1 MGSLTRPVWDRGGSV
16 CPAPCSTSPPT
27 PAIMTFWQENYS
39 FIKEVYDTRY
49 SKMVEWMD
57 NVEMAIQK
65 VCASKVYTSAEFKR
79 EKDNF
84 QSLCKNL
91 ERAETKKWLNET
103 LETLM
108 KERAVDEQKEEQK
121 KLKLIIERHKGMLPK
136 IQETLVKTECYW
148 KCYSYGDDLIPI
160 FEFIDDLRNRSVKE
174 LVSGNS
180 DQTEEH
186 IEKQDKVL
194 NSLENKRK
202 MVMDFI
208 DKGKKLMEDPNCP
221 KFLDGHVKNSREA
234 WEDTN
239 EKAQIR
245 KKALADNLNSWDIFE
260 TQKVENHKQLDL
272 TDTEYENI
280 KKIFDLKGGP
290 ADYDM
295 RMKTTANFRKGIEGI
310 YETVSGAND
319 CLQQMLPEDR
329 KQGMKQEV
337 EEIKTRMAILSKTD
351 DRLEFILDFNK
362 RLAIFDKN
370 VSDLEDWLGEG
381 RKRLDGIKNPT
392 ELLSPED
399 RVTKTM
405 EVQEDINKKSE
416 FCGSQ
421 ETEKGEI
428 FPKGGEKVSSDAK
441 KFIKRLKKVRDELN
455 KLDAEIKSECAKF
468 SEDVKYFAEFQT
480 GIKAFEPWMK
490 KAEQRIIDG
499 LNQPK
504 SLVESCEILGDS
516 KNFQDECE
524 AKLKILEEAACS
536 ASKMTTHD
544 DADKQVAAFK
554 ERWVSVH
561 ETTKEWVA
569 RMTTL
574 VECWNKLDGNV
585 GELSSWVTTKDSA
598 APEGKSEISIEKL
611 ESQLNTLKTMFAEKQ
626 KLVAD
631 LEAYG
636 AGHGG
641 GAAPTPAAPV
651 EAPAEAPVEAPA
663 AEAAAPAEETP
674 AA

>member
-1 MGSLTRPVWDRGGSV
+1 
-16 CPAPCSTSPPT
+16 
-27 PAIMTFWQENYS
+27 
-39 FIKEVYDTRY
+39 
-49 SKMVEWMD
+49 MVEWMD

-84 QSLCKNL
+84 HSLCKNL

-186 IEKQDKVL
+186 IEKQDKVITIL
-194 NSLENKRK
+194 DNKKK

-208 DKGKKLMEDPNCP
+208 AKGEKLMEDANCP
-221 KFLDGHVKNSREA
+221 KFLDGHVKNLKEA
-234 WEDTN
+234 WDDTN

-245 KKALADNLNSWDIFE
+245 KKALSDNFNSWDVFE

-272 TDTEYENI
+272 ADAEYENI
-280 KKIFDLKGGP
+280 KKIFDLTAGP
-290 ADYDM
+290 SDYNT
-295 RMKTTANFRKGIEGI
+295 RMKTAENFKKQIEDI
-310 YETVSGAND
+310 FNTVSGAND
-319 CLQQMLPEDR
+319 CLQQMLPED
-329 KQGMKQEV
+329 MKSPMKDEV
-337 EEIKTRMAILSKTD
+337 KKINTRMEIINKTK
-351 DRLEFILDFNK
+351 DRLEFIDDFNK
-362 RLAIFDKN
+362 RLAVFDKN
-370 VSDLEDWLGEG
+370 VTDLEDWLSEG
-381 RKRLDGIKNPT
+381 RKRLDGIKNPV
-392 ELLSPED
+392 EVLSPED

-405 EVQEDINKKSE
+405 EVQEDITKKSE
-416 FCGSQ
+416 FCAKQ
-421 ETEKGEI
+421 EAEKVEI
-428 FPKGGEKVSSDAK
+428 FPKPGEKMSSDAK
-441 KFIKRLKKVRDELN
+441 KFADRLNTVRSELN
-455 KLDAEIKSECAKF
+455 NLDAEIKSECAKF
-468 SEDVKYFAEFQT
+468 SEDVKYFAQFQT

-499 LNQPK
+499 LAQPK
-504 SLVESCEILGDS
+504 SLIEACEILGNT
-516 KNFQDECE
+516 KNFQEECE
-524 AKLKILEEAACS
+524 ARLKVLEEATSS
-536 ASKMTTHD
+536 AQKMTYHK
-544 DADKQVAAFK
+544 DADEQVEKFQ
-554 ERWVSVH
+554 ERWTSAH

-585 GELSSWVTTKDSA
+585 GELSSWVQEKDST
-598 APEGKSEISIEKL
+598 APDGKSELSIEKL
-611 ESQLNTLKTMFAEKQ
+611 ENQLNTLKTMFAEKQ
-626 KLVAD
+626 RLVAD
-631 LEAYG
+631 LEVYG
-636 AGHGG
+636 AGGS
-641 GAAPTPAAPV
+641 AAPAAPQT
-651 EAPAEAPVEAPA
+651 ASATPVEPSSPTTL
-663 AEAAAPAEETP
+663 AAPEELPTSEEKSSSD
-674 AA
+674 